1 MNGSITSSVAR
12 LHRMQSSVA
21 ETPRRTTH
29 GSCAWTLPFG
39 TTTLR
44 QPQDGVPRDGAL
56 TGSAQP
62 LTSTRLKQLRSR
74 PATDTDDDRLSG
86 ATRSLSNRVLGLNG
100 FTGRRPPLDVEPERY
115 FAEPLRMPPPA
126 AEPLRKKSGKKSEVV
141 PQTPVHAHVA

>member
-1 MNGSITSSVAR
+1 MNGSNTSSVSR
-12 LHRMQSSVA
+12 LHRMQTPVA

-56 TGSAQP
+56 TGSSQP
-62 LTSTRLKQLRSR
+62 VSSTRVKQLRSR
-74 PATDTDDDRLSG
+74 AATDTDDDRLSG

-100 FTGRRPPLDVEPERY
+100 FTGGRAPLEVEPERY
-115 FAEPLRMPPPA
+115 FAEPLRMPKPA
-126 AEPLRKKSGKKSEVV
+126 AEPLRKTSEVV
-141 PQTPVHAHVA
+141 QRVPAHAHVA